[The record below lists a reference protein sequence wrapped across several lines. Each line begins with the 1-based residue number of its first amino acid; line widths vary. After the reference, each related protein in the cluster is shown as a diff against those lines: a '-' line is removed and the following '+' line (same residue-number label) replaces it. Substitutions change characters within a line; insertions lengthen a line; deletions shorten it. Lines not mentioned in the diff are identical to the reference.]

1 MKPTFLSHSRL
12 ESHKTGNFLRD
23 VILGGQDGLV
33 NVLGIVLGISAAG
46 GDTKILFA
54 AALAATFSEALSMGA
69 VAYTST
75 LTEQDHYLRELQIE
89 ENEIRDLPDLER
101 EEFERFIKPRDSL
114 ETYLKASS
122 PPFLPTKRIGSSL

>member
-1 MKPTFLSHSRL
+1 MKPTLLNSPRP
-12 ESHKTGNFLRD
+12 ESHKLGNFLRD

-33 NVLGIVLGISAAG
+33 NVLGIVLGVSAAG

-75 LTEQDHYLRELQIE
+75 ITERDHYLRELRIE
-89 ENEIRDLPDLER
+89 ENEIRDLPDIER
-101 EEFERFIKPRDSL
+101 EEI
-114 ETYLKASS
+114 
-122 PPFLPTKRIGSSL
+122 